1 MDDDDD
7 PPSHTPSPSSS
18 YRSLSTSPPPAP
30 ISVVHP
36 SAMPPLNGHPSDSVT
51 VAAPA
56 PNHQTLTLALPI
68 QHPPGSSGSGREDC
82 WSDGATSALID
93 AWGEH
98 FLELSRGNLKQK
110 HWQEVADVVSSRND
124 YTKPPR
130 TDIQC
135 KNRIDTLKKKYK
147 LERTKMAAGGLSSS
161 SSSWPFYNRLDFLLG
176 PVIKIPPST
185 SAAKHPSPAAVAT
198 AARSQF
204 PQKQRTNLPMK
215 RKAFSP
221 PAAAFTSSTSD
232 SLPPIT
238 PGLAAANGRQKGIQT
253 AGMRELTRAILKF
266 GEVYHKVE
274 SSKLQQAMEMEKQR
288 MGFARELEM
297 QRMQFFM
304 KTQMELSQLRP
315 RLLFRGGGG
324 GGGGGGG
331 SSNNYHHHSRRHHH
345 HPTSQQGTSTITT
358 SAARRLTR
366 KV

>member
-7 PPSHTPSPSSS
+7 PPSRTPSSPSSS
-18 YRSLSTSPPPAP
+18 YRSLSTSPPPPP

-36 SAMPPLNGHPSDSVT
+36 SSHPPLNGHPSDSVT
-51 VAAPA
+51 VATPS
-56 PNHQTLTLALPI
+56 PNLQTLTLALPI
-68 QHPPGSSGSGREDC
+68 QHLPGSSGSGRDDC

-110 HWQEVADVVSSRND
+110 HWQEVAEVVSSRND

-147 LERTKMAAGGLSSS
+147 LERTKMMAAGGGVGPSSS
-161 SSSWPFYNRLDFLLG
+161 SSAWPFFNRLDMLLG
-176 PVIKIPPST
+176 PIMKFPPAT

-204 PQKQRTNLPMK
+204 PQKQRTNLPAK
-215 RKAFSP
+215 RKASSSP
-221 PAAAFTSSTSD
+221 AIAANSASSTSD
-232 SLPPIT
+232 SLPP
-238 PGLAAANGRQKGIQT
+238 AAPAAVNGRRKGIQT
-253 AGMRELTRAILKF
+253 AGVRELTRAILKF

-315 RLLFRGGGG
+315 RRTFSG

-345 HPTSQQGTSTITT
+345 HQSMGNNDISG
-358 SAARRLTR
+358 
-366 KV
+366 

>member
-1 MDDDDD
+1 MEDDDD

-18 YRSLSTSPPPAP
+18 YRSLSPSPPPAP

-98 FLELSRGNLKQK
+98 FLELSRGNLKQNTGRRLPT
-110 HWQEVADVVSSRND
+110 WSAAGTTTPNPREPTSSVRIVLTPSRRNTSSREPRWPQAA
-124 YTKPPR
+124 YRPPPPPGPSTTASTSSSAPSLR
-130 TDIQC
+130 SPLPPPPPNTRLRPPLQ
-135 KNRIDTLKKKYK
+135 RPH
-147 LERTKMAAGGLSSS
+147 ALSSRRS
-161 SSSWPFYNRLDFLLG
+161 SGPSSDEKEG
-176 PVIKIPPST
+176 
-185 SAAKHPSPAAVAT
+185 
-198 AARSQF
+198 
-204 PQKQRTNLPMK
+204 
-215 RKAFSP
+215 FSP
-221 PAAAFTSSTSD
+221 PATATAFTSSTSD

-288 MGFARELEM
+288 MGFAREL
-297 QRMQFFM
+297 RC
-304 KTQMELSQLRP
+304 
-315 RLLFRGGGG
+315 RGC
-324 GGGGGGG
+324 
-331 SSNNYHHHSRRHHH
+331 SS
-345 HPTSQQGTSTITT
+345 
-358 SAARRLTR
+358 L
-366 KV
+366 